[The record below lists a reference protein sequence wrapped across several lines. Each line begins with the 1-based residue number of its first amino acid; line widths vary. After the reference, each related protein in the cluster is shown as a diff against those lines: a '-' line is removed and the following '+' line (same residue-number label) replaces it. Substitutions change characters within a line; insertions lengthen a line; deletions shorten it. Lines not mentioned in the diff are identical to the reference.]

1 MRFTSVLGSDE
12 CHRVLCNMAADSK
25 RMSLDGVDWHYVDAV
40 NRSDI
45 RPRVVGT
52 VLVLGLLR

>member
-1 MRFTSVLGSDE
+1 MLGSDE